1 MRCLIP
7 DRIVAIRTSELDRAA
22 AQLKITLA
30 NLKGLVPSCRQG
42 DIACDIL
49 YFGAL
54 VRTLESKKLDSS
66 TLGGVGDNRSLAGVG
81 RIIASAAAEAER
93 NIKSFGF
100 KVAAEK
106 DKSSMRTP
114 QQARVLCG
122 HLHSYTV
129 TA

>member
-54 VRTLESKKLDSS
+54 VRALENKKLDSS
-66 TLGGVGDNRSLAGVG
+66 TLGGVGDNRSLAEV
-81 RIIASAAAEAER
+81 SKNNTSTTTEAKH
-93 NIKSFGF
+93 NKKTNGN
-100 KVAAEK
+100 KKAAEK
-106 DKSSMRTP
+106 DK
-114 QQARVLCG
+114 
-122 HLHSYTV
+122 
-129 TA
+129 